1 MSAGDVAVLNTKLD
15 ILIDDFKS
23 FKRYSV
29 GFIITI
35 VIPFA
40 VYFALQMIDANMNI
54 AVMKEKIAI
63 NDKAT
68 KENW

>member
-23 FKRYSV
+23 FKQYSI

-40 VYFALQMIDANMNI
+40 VYFALQIIDANVNI
-54 AVMKEKIAI
+54 AVMKEQIALS
-63 NDKAT
+63 DKAI
-68 KENW
+68 KEEW

>member
-23 FKRYSV
+23 FKQYSI

-40 VYFALQMIDANMNI
+40 VYFAIQIIDANMNI
-54 AVMKEKIAI
+54 AVMQEKIAI
-63 NDKAT
+63 SNKAI
-68 KENW
+68 KEDL